1 MIRIIKIM
9 LVLQILLIINQLTIV
24 AILEKVFKL
33 QTKIVLIIMLQLKEK
48 FNNKIKT
55 TLVRVLLII
64 ITILYLKIAN

>member
-33 QTKIVLIIMLQLKEK
+33 QTKIVLIIMLKLKEK

-64 ITILYLKIAN
+64 ITKLYLKIAN